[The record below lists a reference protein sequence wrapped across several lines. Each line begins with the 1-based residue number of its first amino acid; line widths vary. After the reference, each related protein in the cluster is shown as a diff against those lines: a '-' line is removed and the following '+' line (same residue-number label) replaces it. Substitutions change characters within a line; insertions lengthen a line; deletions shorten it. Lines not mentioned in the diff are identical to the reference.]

1 MFLETKNRR
10 YRCTGSPVLNGET
23 LRFTLPDGGPEELG
37 ATVGLYQ
44 DDGFVLREID
54 VSGYLRW
61 EMAGDVLVITNL
73 PKEEPVVPP
82 APEPE
87 LEPAEMTAEEA
98 MLDMLADHEYRLGLV
113 ELGLG
118 PEGV

>member
-1 MFLETKNRR
+1 MYIETNNQR
-10 YRCTGSPVLNGET
+10 YRCTGSPVLAGET
-23 LRFTLPDGGPEELG
+23 LRFTLPDGGPKELG

-44 DDGFVLREID
+44 DDGFILREID

-73 PKEEPVVPP
+73 PKVEPVTPPMP
-82 APEPE
+82 APVG
-87 LEPAEMTAEEA
+87 MTTEEA
-98 MLDMLADHEYRLGLV
+98 MLDMLADHEYRLGLMKV
-113 ELGLG
+113 GLG